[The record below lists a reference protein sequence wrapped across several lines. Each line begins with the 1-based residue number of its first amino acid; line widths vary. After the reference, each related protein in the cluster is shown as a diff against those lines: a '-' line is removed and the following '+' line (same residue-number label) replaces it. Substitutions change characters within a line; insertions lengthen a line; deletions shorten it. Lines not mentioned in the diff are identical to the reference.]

1 MKGCHGLYDASRNI
15 MRPGGIRDM
24 GGPKKDMAVSK
35 PPRWYG
41 WSKSGF
47 PNTTYTLKFAINLRN
62 ENLAYPK
69 IYRKFGG
76 IRGIRE
82 PAPDPPI
89 PPGGYLFAMAF

>member
-62 ENLAYPK
+62 EKFAYPEISK
-69 IYRKFGG
+69 ALK
-76 IRGIRE
+76 RE
-82 PAPDPPI
+82 RTTCPLWIGCP
-89 PPGGYLFAMAF
+89 LFDLYQMKNGL